1 METAQVLARRSEG
14 AYAKTVET
22 VGFGV
27 FAKTTQ
33 KTRVY
38 GVIRRR
44 RYRRGRRDPERPRDR
59 LGQPRRER
67 IMIALAMVDAIDAR
81 IAPLERELRQLAR
94 RQTGC
99 QALMGLY
106 GWSAAATSA
115 PRASATCWAR
125 RTALS
130 GPSERETTQSLSAGE
145 GGGRTPAGLSRQ
157 QPPRRDERSALT
169 PRPGT

>member
-44 RYRRGRRDPERPRDR
+44 RYRRGRCLVEGAAERAVRARGRHP
-59 LGQPRRER
+59 PAIESFREQKPPS
-67 IMIALAMVDAIDAR
+67 
-81 IAPLERELRQLAR
+81 PLR
-94 RQTGC
+94 
-99 QALMGLY
+99 
-106 GWSAAATSA
+106 
-115 PRASATCWAR
+115 
-125 RTALS
+125 
-130 GPSERETTQSLSAGE
+130 
-145 GGGRTPAGLSRQ
+145 
-157 QPPRRDERSALT
+157 
-169 PRPGT
+169 PRPGCLSQRPIKTQDGAAIRARR